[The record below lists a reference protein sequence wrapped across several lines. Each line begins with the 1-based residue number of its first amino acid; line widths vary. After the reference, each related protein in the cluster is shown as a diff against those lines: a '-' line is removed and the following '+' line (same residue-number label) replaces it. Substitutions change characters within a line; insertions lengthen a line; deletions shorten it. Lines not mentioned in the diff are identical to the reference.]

1 MNSNQNSTFDV
12 VVAGGGPAGMAAA
25 CAAAGTS
32 RVAILDE
39 NPELGGQI
47 WRNSVHA
54 LESPL
59 AQQWRRKIDERNI
72 TFLAGHRIFA
82 APERGLLHAE
92 GPDGFSEIRYN
103 HLILATGAREQFL
116 PFPGWTLRGVTGAGG
131 LQALVKSGLTVANK
145 RIVLAGSG
153 PLLLAVAAYLQQ
165 HGAHVLA
172 ICEQASLSRLAGFS
186 LALLTHPGKI
196 AEGLRYRGALS
207 QVPYKPGWW
216 PIMAHGRK
224 GQLRAVTISNGHRQI
239 EISCDLLACGFHLVP
254 NLELPALLGC
264 EITDH
269 GVSVNALQQTS
280 IPGVYCAGESTG
292 IGGLEKSLI
301 EGEIAGLASSGQYE
315 RAQALR
321 FKRSHAL
328 RFATEMRRAFALRE
342 ELRHLCQPDTL
353 VCRCEDIPYERLNGH
368 TSWRAAKLH
377 TRCGMGPCQ
386 GRVCGSAAHFL
397 FGWQAN
403 SIRPPVLPVQVG
415 TLAGTR
421 TIPHTNHSLQ

>member
-1 MNSNQNSTFDV
+1 MNSNQSSTFDV

-25 CAAAGTS
+25 CAAAANCS
-32 RVAILDE
+32 VAILDE
-39 NPELGGQI
+39 TPELGGQI
-47 WRNSVHA
+47 WRNSIHA
-54 LESPL
+54 SASPL
-59 AQQWRRKIDERNI
+59 AQQWRRKIDESNI
-72 TFLAGHRIFA
+72 AFLAGHRMFA

-92 GPDGFSEIRYN
+92 GPDGFREIRYN
-103 HLILATGAREQFL
+103 NLILATGAREQFL

-131 LQALVKSGLTVANK
+131 LQALVKSGLAVANK
-145 RIVLAGSG
+145 RVVLAGSG
-153 PLLLAVAAYLQQ
+153 PLLLAVAACLRQ

-172 ICEQASLSRLAGFS
+172 ICEQASLSQLAGFS

-196 AEGLRYRGALS
+196 AEGLRYRSALS
-207 QVPYKPGWW
+207 RVLYKPGWW
-216 PIMAHGRK
+216 PIMAHGRQ
-224 GQLRAVTISNGHRQI
+224 GQLRGVTISNGHRQT
-239 EISCDLLACGFHLVP
+239 EMSCDLLACGFHLVP

-264 EITDH
+264 DITNH
-269 GVSVNALQQTS
+269 SVSVNALQQTS
-280 IPGVYCAGESTG
+280 IPGIYCAGESTG

-301 EGEIAGLASSGQYE
+301 EGEIAGLASSGQIE
-315 RAQALR
+315 RAQTLR

-328 RFATEMRRAFALRE
+328 RFATAMRRAFALRE

-353 VCRCEDIPYERLNGH
+353 VCRCEDIPYGRLNGH

-386 GRVCGSAAHFL
+386 GRVCGSATHFL

-421 TIPHTNHSLQ
+421 TIPHTNHSIQ